1 MTTKFYVVIYSH
13 PEVSPRY
20 RTLPL
25 ELDSG
30 AYGFAALQRLHD
42 TYPDQ
47 RNDLNLK
54 DVILWKAS
62 HSTIARLPT

>member
-1 MTTKFYVVIYSH
+1 MTTKFYVVVHPH

-30 AYGFAALQRLHD
+30 AYGFTALQRLHD

-47 RNDLNLK
+47 RDDLNLK
-54 DVILWKAS
+54 NVTLWKAS
-62 HSTIARLPT
+62 HSTMAQLPT